1 VDDGRRPES
10 LSYVADRDRSHS
22 FLPGGEG
29 RLTHILLCFQYR
41 AKVWNI
47 RPNQI
52 IPLSPFEKQAR
63 REAGPNGSGQVK
75 A

>member
-1 VDDGRRPES
+1 M
-10 LSYVADRDRSHS
+10 
-22 FLPGGEG
+22 
-29 RLTHILLCFQYR
+29 HILLCFQYR
-41 AKVWNI
+41 ANVRNI

-75 A
+75 T